1 MYACYHTS
9 MFLNYLSTS
18 GHGFFLPVVMV
29 SAFVDSLNPCAI
41 SVLFLTITF
50 LFSLGKNRKFVLIS
64 GGVYILAIAFIYTM
78 IGLGALQALTFFN
91 VPNIMAKI
99 GATILLLYAIIG
111 LINVFFPSFPIKLKI
126 PESTHGTIAKIINKA
141 SIPAFFFLGVLV
153 ALFEFPCTGGP
164 YLFVLTLLHDYASF
178 WKGLLYLILYNF
190 VFVLPLILILIFATN
205 KVMTEKI
212 DRLRRLETKKARV
225 ALLLVLMA
233 FGIIMFLL

>member
-1 MYACYHTS
+1 
-9 MFLNYLSTS
+9 MFSNYLATA

-29 SAFVDSLNPCAI
+29 SAIVDSLNPCAI
-41 SVLFLTITF
+41 SVLFLSISF
-50 LFSLGKNRKFVLIS
+50 LFSLGKNRKFVLLS
-64 GGVYILAIAFIYTM
+64 GGVYVSAIAIIYTL
-78 IGLGALQALTFFN
+78 IGLGALRALTFFN

-99 GATILLLYAIIG
+99 GAFILLLYSIIG

-126 PESTHGTIAKIINKA
+126 PDGAHGILAKVINKA

-164 YLFVLTLLHDYASF
+164 YLFVLSLLHDYASF
-178 WKGLLYLILYNF
+178 WKGLFYLIVYNF

-205 KVMTEKI
+205 KVMAEKI
-212 DRLRRLETKKARV
+212 DRIRRSEAKKTRV

-233 FGIIMFLL
+233 LGVIMFLL